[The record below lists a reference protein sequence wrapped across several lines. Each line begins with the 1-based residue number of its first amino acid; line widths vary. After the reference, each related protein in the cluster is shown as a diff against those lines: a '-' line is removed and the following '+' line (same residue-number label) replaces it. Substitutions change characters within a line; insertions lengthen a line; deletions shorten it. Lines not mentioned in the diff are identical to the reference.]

1 MRQPL
6 TARPC
11 GFPAA
16 SILAPRAASASFRDA
31 WEVPLRQPEAEVVSL
46 FAAIFGHRPRW
57 MQRVMLA
64 RNRVAALAGL
74 EVPSDAEITRPTFH
88 ASYQVGQKIGAWPIH
103 HLSPT
108 ELVAGRDNT
117 HLDFRVSVLKQLR
130 DGEARLVISTLCHK
144 HNGFGAV
151 YLRLVAPFHRLGMR
165 LLLNRAAA
173 AGRL

>member
-1 MRQPL
+1 MLQPL

-11 GFPAA
+11 GFPVA

-31 WEVPLRQPEAEVVSL
+31 WEVPLRQPEAAVVTL

-57 MQRVMLA
+57 MQRVMLV

-74 EVPSDAEITRPTFH
+74 EVPSAAEITHPTFH
-88 ASYQVGQKIGAWPIH
+88 ASYRVGQKIGAWPIH

-117 HLDFRVSVLKQLR
+117 HLDFRVSVLKLMQ
-130 DGEARLVISTLCHK
+130 DGKPRLVVATLCHR
-144 HNGFGAV
+144 HNAFGAV
-151 YLRLVAPFHRLGMR
+151 YLGLVAPFHRLGMR
-165 LLLNRAAA
+165 LLLNRAVAA
-173 AGRL
+173 NRL